1 MRFLT
6 APFIIKRSS
15 LEPDIKNTKAMNPRF
30 QHALLDLMVEQMYY
44 TVPVAIMV
52 SLLMGFVIA
61 PTYGVLI
68 VSLWVTFGVLIGIGR
83 VVIFKRFMPAF
94 LARQQYQL
102 AINVIVL
109 ALVLSGLHWGAAAWF
124 FLDPQNPDIYL
135 FVAVVI
141 LGMVSASLA
150 NLSAFPYLWLLHSVI
165 VFVFVIARMVFYD
178 YWSGVIASVV
188 FIGGLWGLSR
198 KLGDQILSSITKDF
212 ENAQLLEEVNI
223 AKEIAEQANVD
234 KSRFMAATSHDL
246 RQPLYAQS
254 LLLAALKDQLTT
266 DVQADIMIKL
276 SQSNQAL
283 NSLFESLLEISQLD
297 ANTIKVNRSHQSLLD
312 ISEDLISEFEA
323 LAIERGLT
331 LDLQGDDVAVWVDPI
346 LLKRIVRNLL
356 SNALKY
362 TQDGGAMLRI
372 EQDHK
377 SASLSV
383 VDTGLGIS
391 ESDQSRIFDEYV
403 QLNNQ
408 ARDRNKGV
416 GLGLALVKRM
426 CLLLDHEIKLTSTL
440 GEGTCFSI
448 SLPLGDASKMVS
460 IKTEASGLSVEGLTI
475 FVIDDDIPILDSMR
489 QLEPSWGCR
498 FKLFSSILEVSSY
511 IKNNN
516 DRPDVIVSDYRLAGS
531 VTGIDVINQC
541 QAHYGADIPAMLI
554 TGDTDPELLSE
565 IEHIGIHILHKP
577 IDAEKL
583 KAVLAILANR

>member
-1 MRFLT
+1 MRFLIALFT
-6 APFIIKRSS
+6 KRSS
-15 LEPDIKNTKAMNPRF
+15 LEPDNKNTKAMNPRV
-30 QHALLDLMVEQMYY
+30 QHALLELMVGQMYY
-44 TVPVAIMV
+44 TVIVAIMV
-52 SLLMGFVIA
+52 SLLMGFVVA

-68 VSLWVTFGVLIGIGR
+68 VSLWVTFGALIGIGR

-102 AINVIVL
+102 AINTIVL
-109 ALVLSGLHWGAAAWF
+109 ALMLSGLHWGVAAWL

-276 SQSNQAL
+276 SHSNQAL
-283 NSLFESLLEISQLD
+283 NTLFESLLEISQLD

-312 ISEDLISEFEA
+312 VSEDLISEFEA
-323 LAIERGLT
+323 LAIERNLT
-331 LDLQGDDVAVWVDPI
+331 LDLQGEDVAVWVDPV

-362 TQDGGAMLRI
+362 TRDGGVILRI
-372 EQDHK
+372 EQHNNI
-377 SASLSV
+377 ASLSV
-383 VDTGLGIS
+383 LDTGLGIS

-416 GLGLALVKRM
+416 GLGLALVQRM
-426 CLLLDHEIKLTSTL
+426 CLLLEHEIKLTSTL
-440 GEGTCFSI
+440 GKGSCFSI
-448 SLPLGDASKMVS
+448 SLPLGDASKTVS
-460 IKTEASGLSVEGLTI
+460 IKTEASGLSVAGLTI

-489 QLEPSWGCR
+489 QLEPSWECR

-516 DRPDVIVSDYRLAGS
+516 DRPDVIVSDYRLAGG

-565 IEHIGIHILHKP
+565 IERIGIHMLHKP